1 MPIWH
6 PHTLGQLVP
15 HPTSGARLLAST
27 LSSRC
32 YTAETDGLCFKNL
45 LYSSDFGETWRT
57 LQEYVVMY
65 DWARALK
72 THALEYPEDAVFAQA
87 ALSALTDKDGVE
99 EVMGGY
105 RHAEVAATNAENNIG
120 LIQGLQSR
128 AGRSAC

>member
-72 THALEYPEDAVFAQA
+72 THALEYPEDAI
-87 ALSALTDKDGVE
+87 SASKGDNCRILDLERWSKC
-99 EVMGGY
+99 
-105 RHAEVAATNAENNIG
+105 
-120 LIQGLQSR
+120 SR
-128 AGRSAC
+128 AGYGTRVDARNITN